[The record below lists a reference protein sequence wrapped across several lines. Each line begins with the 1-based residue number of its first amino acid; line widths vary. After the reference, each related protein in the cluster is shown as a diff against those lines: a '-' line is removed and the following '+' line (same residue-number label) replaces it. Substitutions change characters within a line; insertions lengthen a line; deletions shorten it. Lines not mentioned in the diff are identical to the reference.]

1 MRVVKNYLYNVGYQ
15 VLAIIVP
22 LITSYYVSRVLSP
35 EGVGANMV
43 AGATGMIGSA
53 LIDWLLLLN
62 QEKQLNC
69 KVIALGRNKQK
80 ARARF
85 ASYWEQAGFTFVE
98 GDINQGINCEQDV
111 DYVLQAASNTHPLAY
126 SKFPIST
133 ITTNVIG
140 TNNLLDYAA
149 KHKAKRVIFLSSVEV
164 YGENR
169 GDTDKFK
176 EDYLGYL
183 DCNTLRAGYPE
194 SKWTGEA
201 LCQAYL
207 KEKGLDCVIL
217 RLSRAFGPTLL
228 ATDSKALSQFLK
240 KGIAKEDIVLKSTG
254 TQQYSYIY
262 SLDAA
267 ATVLFALK
275 HGESGQAYNVAGAK
289 CDTALRGLAE
299 TIAKLAGSQV
309 VFELP
314 DQEEAAGYSTATK
327 ALLDTEKFQ
336 QLGFKADTDLEQA
349 LAATMWILAARS

>member
-1 MRVVKNYLYNVGYQ
+1 MITENQEYLAELRDWADRYQ
-15 VLAIIVP
+15 DWDLLQDQII
-22 LITSYYVSRVLSP
+22 
-35 EGVGANMV
+35 MV
-43 AGATGMIGSA
+43 AGATGMIGST
-53 LIDWLLLLN
+53 LIDWLMLLN

-80 ARARF
+80 AQARF
-85 ASYWEQAGFTFVE
+85 AGYWEQADFTFVE
-98 GDINQGINCEQDV
+98 GDINQGINCDQDV

-194 SKWTGEA
+194 SKRTGEA

-254 TQQYSYIY
+254 KQQYSYIY

-267 ATVLFALK
+267 AAVLFALK

-289 CDTALRGLAE
+289 CDTTLRGLAE

-336 QLGFKADTDLEQA
+336 QLGFKANTDLEQA
-349 LAATMWILAARS
+349 LAATMRILAARS

>member
-1 MRVVKNYLYNVGYQ
+1 MITENQEYLAELREWADRYQ
-15 VLAIIVP
+15 DWGLLQDQTI
-22 LITSYYVSRVLSP
+22 
-35 EGVGANMV
+35 MV
-43 AGATGMIGSA
+43 AGATGMIGST

-80 ARARF
+80 AQARF

-98 GDINQGINCEQDV
+98 GDINQGINCDQDV

-140 TNNLLDYAA
+140 SNNLLDYAA

-183 DCNTLRAGYPE
+183 NCNTLRAGYPE
-194 SKWTGEA
+194 SKRTGEA

-267 ATVLFALK
+267 AAVLFALK

-289 CDTALRGLAE
+289 CDTTLRGLAE
-299 TIAKLAGSQV
+299 TIAK
-309 VFELP
+309 
-314 DQEEAAGYSTATK
+314 
-327 ALLDTEKFQ
+327 
-336 QLGFKADTDLEQA
+336 
-349 LAATMWILAARS
+349 

>member
-1 MRVVKNYLYNVGYQ
+1 MITENQEYLAELREWADRYQ
-15 VLAIIVP
+15 DWDLLQDQTI
-22 LITSYYVSRVLSP
+22 
-35 EGVGANMV
+35 MV
-43 AGATGMIGSA
+43 AGATGMIGST

-80 ARARF
+80 AQARF

-98 GDINQGINCEQDV
+98 GDINQGINCDQDV

-149 KHKAKRVIFLSSVEV
+149 EHKAKRVIFLSSVEV

-183 DCNTLRAGYPE
+183 NCNTLRAGYPE
-194 SKWTGEA
+194 SKRTGET

-254 TQQYSYIY
+254 KQQYSYIY

-267 ATVLFALK
+267 AAVLFALK

-289 CDTALRGLAE
+289 CDTTLRGLAE
-299 TIAKLAGSQV
+299 TIAKLSGSQV

-349 LAATMWILAARS
+349 LAATMRILAVRS

>member
-1 MRVVKNYLYNVGYQ
+1 MITENQEYLAELRKWADRYQ
-15 VLAIIVP
+15 DWGLLQDQTI
-22 LITSYYVSRVLSP
+22 
-35 EGVGANMV
+35 MV
-43 AGATGMIGSA
+43 AGATGMIGST

-80 ARARF
+80 AQARF

-98 GDINQGINCEQDV
+98 GDINQGINCDQDI

-140 TNNLLDYAA
+140 SNNLLDYAA

-183 DCNTLRAGYPE
+183 NCNTLRAGYPE
-194 SKWTGEA
+194 SKRTGEA

-240 KGIAKEDIVLKSTG
+240 KGIA
-254 TQQYSYIY
+254 
-262 SLDAA
+262 SL
-267 ATVLFALK
+267 
-275 HGESGQAYNVAGAK
+275 Q
-289 CDTALRGLAE
+289 
-299 TIAKLAGSQV
+299 
-309 VFELP
+309 
-314 DQEEAAGYSTATK
+314 
-327 ALLDTEKFQ
+327 
-336 QLGFKADTDLEQA
+336 
-349 LAATMWILAARS
+349 

>member
-15 VLAIIVP
+15 VLVIIVP

-43 AGATGMIGSA
+43 AGATGMIGST

-164 YGENR
+164 YG
-169 GDTDKFK
+169 K
-176 EDYLGYL
+176 
-183 DCNTLRAGYPE
+183 
-194 SKWTGEA
+194 TGA
-201 LCQAYL
+201 
-207 KEKGLDCVIL
+207 I
-217 RLSRAFGPTLL
+217 RTSSRKTTWA
-228 ATDSKALSQFLK
+228 
-240 KGIAKEDIVLKSTG
+240 IW
-254 TQQYSYIY
+254 
-262 SLDAA
+262 
-267 ATVLFALK
+267 
-275 HGESGQAYNVAGAK
+275 
-289 CDTALRGLAE
+289 
-299 TIAKLAGSQV
+299 
-309 VFELP
+309 
-314 DQEEAAGYSTATK
+314 TAT
-327 ALLDTEKFQ
+327 LC
-336 QLGFKADTDLEQA
+336 EQA
-349 LAATMWILAARS
+349 TRKASGPGRPCARHT

>member
-1 MRVVKNYLYNVGYQ
+1 MITENQEYLAELRDWADRYQ
-15 VLAIIVP
+15 DWDP
-22 LITSYYVSRVLSP
+22 LQDQTI
-35 EGVGANMV
+35 MV
-43 AGATGMIGSA
+43 AGATGMIGST

-98 GDINQGINCEQDV
+98 GDINQGINCDQDV

-194 SKWTGEA
+194 SKRTGEA

-267 ATVLFALK
+267 AAVLFALK

-289 CDTALRGLAE
+289 CDTSLRGLAA

-349 LAATMWILAARS
+349 LAATMRILAARS

>member
-1 MRVVKNYLYNVGYQ
+1 MITENQEYLAELREWADRYQ
-15 VLAIIVP
+15 DWDLLQDQTI
-22 LITSYYVSRVLSP
+22 
-35 EGVGANMV
+35 MV
-43 AGATGMIGSA
+43 AGATGMIGST

-80 ARARF
+80 AQARF

-98 GDINQGINCEQDV
+98 GDINQGINCDQDV

-149 KHKAKRVIFLSSVEV
+149 AHKAKRVIFLSSVEV

-183 DCNTLRAGYPE
+183 NCNTLRAGYPE
-194 SKWTGEA
+194 SKRTGEA

-254 TQQYSYIY
+254 KQQYSYIY

-267 ATVLFALK
+267 AAVLFALK

-289 CDTALRGLAE
+289 CDTTLRGLAG

-349 LAATMWILAARS
+349 LAATMRILAVRS